1 VYGGNDFS
9 NALTL
14 FHQYNGTT
22 RPPGTMLYREAI
34 DAVMARE
41 DLKAPMAQAFSAYK
55 YFDTHPDQMEVAAQ
69 VARDVTTEIL
79 VTCMRHSVHPVFV
92 YIPSMADTEWDT
104 MGAQFDEL
112 QGVLE
117 VGPTGLESADRIA
130 DSYLAFLRERRVDV
144 IDTTTDTIVD
154 VDPDRP
160 GIQAIELTGLRPS
173 HRMHVDHEARRLYV
187 SEPSLTF
194 HPVEGGIDV
203 IDLDSLRALGFVT
216 TASSLLRTTC
226 ATAGRT
232 TTSIPS
238 NINKAHRDIVR
249 RENVEQRE
257 IWSWDRVIRT

>member
-1 VYGGNDFS
+1 MPSSTHRALLAARIWFS
-9 NALTL
+9 YSGISCWVL
-14 FHQYNGTT
+14 
-22 RPPGTMLYREAI
+22 
-34 DAVMARE
+34 ARTFS
-41 DLKAPMAQAFSAYK
+41 PCFSA
-55 YFDTHPDQMEVAAQ
+55 PVA
-69 VARDVTTEIL
+69 
-79 VTCMRHSVHPVFV
+79 P
-92 YIPSMADTEWDT
+92 
-104 MGAQFDEL
+104 
-112 QGVLE
+112 
-117 VGPTGLESADRIA
+117 
-130 DSYLAFLRERRVDV
+130 SYLAV